1 VWDVFAHAS
10 KNKMDNQALLIIMA
24 IFVAV
29 AAIAL
34 CIQAGM
40 LFGIYKS
47 AKVTEES
54 VKRVLPKVESLLPKV
69 ELLVHTSTETIDMS
83 RKQIHEIT
91 TKASDILDLTRV
103 QLARIDGVLGDAAAR
118 AHVQLAH
125 ADLVIEDTMTRAH
138 ETVTV
143 VHSGIMA
150 PLREIQGVAAGVR
163 TAIFHLMRGVRPS
176 PAQATAD
183 EEMFI

>member
-1 VWDVFAHAS
+1 ME
-10 KNKMDNQALLIIMA
+10 NQQALLIILA
-24 IFVAV
+24 VFVAV

-34 CIQAGM
+34 CIMVGM
-40 LFGIYKS
+40 LYAIFKS
-47 AKVTEES
+47 AKTTEAHM
-54 VKRVLPKVESLLPKV
+54 KRVMPKVESLLPKV
-69 ELLVHTSTETIDMS
+69 EALVESSTAAVEMS

-91 TKASDILDLTRV
+91 VKTSDILDVTRV
-103 QLARIDGVLGDAAAR
+103 QLARIDKVLEDASTR

-125 ADLVIEDTMTRAH
+125 AEMVIDDTMSRAQ
-138 ETVTV
+138 ETVHLV
-143 VHSGIMA
+143 QSGIMV

-163 TAIFHLMRGVRPS
+163 TAIFHLMRGGRPS